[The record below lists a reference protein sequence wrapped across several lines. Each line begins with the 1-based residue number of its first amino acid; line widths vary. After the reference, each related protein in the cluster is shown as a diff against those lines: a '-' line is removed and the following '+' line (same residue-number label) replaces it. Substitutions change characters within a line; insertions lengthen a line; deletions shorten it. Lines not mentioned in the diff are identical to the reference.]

1 MKYNK
6 NNMYSGINIYNKLD
20 KDIQEIID
28 NYLIQMRREE
38 NGDFYFNSEKINYRR
53 FISDFHLHYKFNNPL
68 MRKIFMNEE
77 ECYWCIREVEYGGLK
92 LLLDCIIDNFYYS
105 NSLYEED
112 NIEAII
118 HIIHISTDYIITDM
132 FKTDIHNMELFEKI
146 CKQINRNPLE
156 VINAVIAYQ
165 NEVMGDIVLT
175 TNDSLDFAKISCWFI
190 TKYLGG
196 IIHNFQE

>member
-68 MRKIFMNEE
+68 MKKIFMNEE